1 MLRAGALA
9 EVVTRTR
16 AVARD
21 RDVMSL
27 MNFVS
32 WRIAWKML
40 RDVRPACVAIC
51 VLLAIFCLP
60 VIAQVKVT
68 GSVRDASGAAI
79 QGAHVSLRSTHSS
92 LSTKTD
98 AAGSFVFA
106 SVPDSSG
113 SIRVAAPGFAS
124 VEQKWT
130 ATTSIAE
137 LTFSLQP
144 ASVSEQVVVSATR
157 SEMKISDLP
166 GAALQ
171 LSTDDIAA
179 DPAVTPDD
187 LLRQVPGF
195 SLFRRSSSRVANPT
209 SQGVSLRGVGASGPS
224 RALVLFDGVPFVD
237 PFGGWVY
244 WDRMPRAELSSVEVV
259 RGGESELYGSDAM
272 GGVVQFLS
280 RTAERPSL
288 SADIS
293 YANENTPD
301 LSLWAGTAI
310 AHWDMAAA
318 MDMSRSDGYILVPAS
333 QRGTVDTDA
342 NSKHATVDAALG
354 YKISDGSRAFL
365 RGSFFEESRNN
376 GTLAQVN
383 STGTGFGVAGVNAG
397 LGPHDFLSARIF
409 GQAQG
414 YDQSFSSVAAN
425 RNSEKLTDLQHVP
438 SQQLGG
444 SAQWNHLLKNHTL
457 IFGTDVQEIMG
468 TSVERLF
475 STTSGSQFATN
486 IAGGRQR
493 YYGIFGQDIFR
504 IAQKWTII
512 AGLRWDGWS
521 NFDASTVRIP
531 VPAATNTGTGFA
543 DRSATAF
550 SPRLSLLRSFGGNT
564 SVWISGSRAFRAP
577 TLNEL
582 YRSFRQGSVTT
593 SSNALLNAERSSGA
607 EAGVRQTALDQKLE
621 ARGTIFWTD
630 IVDPV
635 VNVTLTPT
643 TRQRQ
648 NLGRTRS
655 VGMEFDGVFRLTSF
669 VQFTGGYQ
677 YTHATVVDSTAVP
690 VGQSIPEVP
699 RHSLTF
705 EARYWNPAKVM
716 LSVEGRYSS
725 LQYDDDLNTL
735 LLPHYFVTD
744 FFAGRAL
751 GHGVTAYI
759 AAENLFNERY
769 AIALNPPVAPGAPEV
784 ENLGAPI
791 LARIGIRID
800 LPSKR

>member
-1 MLRAGALA
+1 M
-9 EVVTRTR
+9 
-16 AVARD
+16 
-21 RDVMSL
+21 
-27 MNFVS
+27 F
-32 WRIAWKML
+32 
-40 RDVRPACVAIC
+40 RDVRPVCAVIC
-51 VLLAIFCLP
+51 ALLTGLGSPLA
-60 VIAQVKVT
+60 AQVRVS
-68 GSVRDASGAAI
+68 GYVRDASGAAI
-79 QGAHVSLRSTHSS
+79 QGAEVSLRSAHSS

-98 AAGSFVFA
+98 AAGSFIFA

-113 SIRVAAPGFAS
+113 SIRIAAMGFAS
-124 VEQKWT
+124 LEHNW
-130 ATTSIAE
+130 AAISGNADLAI
-137 LTFSLQP
+137 SLQP
-144 ASVSEQVVVSATR
+144 ASASEEVVVSATR
-157 SEMKISDLP
+157 SDMKISDLP
-166 GAALQ
+166 GSALQ
-171 LSTDDIAA
+171 LSTEDIAA
-179 DPAVTPDD
+179 NPALTTDD

-195 SLFRRSSSRVANPT
+195 NLFRRSSSRVANPT

-272 GGVVQFLS
+272 GGVIQFLT
-280 RTAERPSL
+280 RVPKQPSL

-293 YANENTPD
+293 YGNENTPD
-301 LSLWAGTAI
+301 LSLWTGAAI
-310 AHWDMAAA
+310 SRWDMSAAV
-318 MDMSRSDGYILVPAS
+318 DMSRSDGYILVPAS
-333 QRGTVDTDA
+333 QRGTADTDA
-342 NSKHATVDAALG
+342 NSKHATVDTSLG
-354 YKISDGSRAFL
+354 YKISDTGRAFL
-365 RGSFFEESRNN
+365 RSSFFEESRNN
-376 GTLAQVN
+376 GTPLQVN
-383 STGTGFGVAGVNAG
+383 STGSAFGVAGVNAG
-397 LGPHDFLSARIF
+397 IGAHDFLSARIF

-414 YDQSFSSVAAN
+414 YDQSFSAVAAD

-444 SAQWNHLLKNHTL
+444 SVQWNHLLKDHTL
-457 IFGTDVQEIMG
+457 IFGSDVQEVMG

-493 YYGIFGQDIFR
+493 YYGFFGQDIFR

-531 VPAATNTGTGFA
+531 VPAATNAGTIFA
-543 DRSATAF
+543 DRGATAY
-550 SPRLSLLRSFGGNT
+550 SPRLSILRSLGSNT

-593 SSNALLNAERSSGA
+593 ASNAVLNAERSSSA
-607 EAGVRQTALDQKLE
+607 EAGLRQTLFDRKLE
-621 ARGTIFWTD
+621 TRGAVFWTD

-655 VGMEFDGVFRLTSF
+655 VGMELDGVFRLSSF
-669 VQFTGGYQ
+669 VEFSGGYQ

-690 VGQSIPEVP
+690 VGLSIPEVP

-705 EARYWNPAKVM
+705 EARYWNPAKLM
-716 LSVEGRYSS
+716 LSVESRYSS

-735 LLPHYFVTD
+735 PLPRYFVAD
-744 FFAGRAL
+744 LFAGRAL

-759 AAENLFNERY
+759 AAENLFNQRY
-769 AIALNPPVAPGAPEV
+769 VVTLNPPVAPGAPEV
-784 ENLGAPI
+784 ENLGPPI
-791 LARIGIRID
+791 LARIGLRID
-800 LPSKR
+800 LPGR

>member
-1 MLRAGALA
+1 MKGGHETGFQTIAG
-9 EVVTRTR
+9 TT
-16 AVARD
+16 
-21 RDVMSL
+21 
-27 MNFVS
+27 
-32 WRIAWKML
+32 
-40 RDVRPACVAIC
+40 ACVIALMTAALC
-51 VLLAIFCLP
+51 PGLA
-60 VIAQVKVT
+60 AQVRVT
-68 GSVRDASGAAI
+68 GAVHDASGAAI
-79 QGAHVSLRSTHSS
+79 HGAKVLLRSAHVTLQTETGAS
-92 LSTKTD
+92 
-98 AAGSFVFA
+98 GSFRFA
-106 SVPDSSG
+106 SVQDSSG
-113 SIRVAAPGFAS
+113 SIRVSAPSFAPA
-124 VEQKWT
+124 EQNWV
-130 ATTSIAE
+130 ASSGIAE
-137 LTFSLQP
+137 LDFALKPSGVTQ
-144 ASVSEQVVVSATR
+144 QVIVSATR
-157 SEMKISDLP
+157 SDMNISDLP

-171 LSTDDIAA
+171 LSTEDIAA
-179 DPAVTPDD
+179 NPAVTTDD

-237 PFGGWVY
+237 PFGGWVS

-272 GGVVQFLS
+272 GGVVQFLT
-280 RTAERPSL
+280 RTAVQPSL

-293 YANENTPD
+293 YGNENTPD
-301 LSLWAGTAI
+301 LSLWTGTAI
-310 AHWDMAAA
+310 SRWDMSAAV
-318 MDMSRSDGYILVPAS
+318 DMSRSDGYILVPAS

-342 NSKHATVDAALG
+342 NSKHAMVDASLG
-354 YKISDGSRAFL
+354 YKISAASRAFL
-365 RGSFFEESRNN
+365 HGSFFEESRNN
-376 GTLAQVN
+376 GTPVQVN
-383 STGTGFGVAGVNAG
+383 STGTGFGVAGVNTGIGA
-397 LGPHDFLSARIF
+397 HDFLSARIF

-425 RNSEKLTDLQHVP
+425 RNSEKLTNLQHVP

-444 SAQWNHLLKNHTL
+444 SAQWNHPLKDHTL
-457 IFGTDVQEIMG
+457 IFGTDVQEIVG
-468 TSVERLF
+468 DSVERLF

-531 VPAATNTGTGFA
+531 VPAANDTGTLFA
-543 DRSATAF
+543 DRSATAY
-550 SPRLSLLRSFGGNT
+550 SPRLSILRSVGENT

-593 SSNALLNAERSSGA
+593 ASNALLNAERSSGA
-607 EAGVRQTALDQKLE
+607 EAGIRQSAFDNRLE

-655 VGMEFDGVFRLTSF
+655 VGMEFDGVFRLNRF

-690 VGQSIPEVP
+690 VGLSIPEVP

-705 EARYWNPAKVM
+705 EARYWNPAKLM

-735 LLPHYFVTD
+735 LLPHYFVAD
-744 FFAGRAL
+744 CFAGRAL

-759 AAENLFNERY
+759 AAENLLNRRY
-769 AIALNPPVAPGAPEV
+769 AVALNPPVAPGAPEV
-784 ENLGAPI
+784 ENLGSPI

-800 LPSKR
+800 LPRGK

>member
-1 MLRAGALA
+1 M
-9 EVVTRTR
+9 RTR
-16 AVARD
+16 VARP
-21 RDVMSL
+21 RGVMSL

-32 WRIAWKML
+32 WRIAL
-40 RDVRPACVAIC
+40 RMHRGVRPACILIC
-51 VLLAIFCLP
+51 VFLTCSCLL
-60 VIAQVKVT
+60 VVSQVTVN

-79 QGAHVSLRSTHSS
+79 QSAQVSLRSAHSS

-98 AAGSFVFA
+98 ERGSFTFA
-106 SVPDSSG
+106 SVGDSFG

-130 ATTSIAE
+130 TTKGNAE
-137 LTFSLQP
+137 LTISLQP
-144 ASVSEQVVVSATR
+144 ESVSEQVVVSATR
-157 SEMKISDLP
+157 SELKISDLP

-171 LSTDDIAA
+171 ISSEDIAVN
-179 DPAVTPDD
+179 PAVTTDD

-195 SLFRRSSSRVANPT
+195 NLFRRSSSRVANPT

-272 GGVVQFLS
+272 GGVIQFMT
-280 RTAERPSL
+280 RTAEQPSL

-293 YANENTPD
+293 YGNENTPD
-301 LSLWAGTAI
+301 LSLWAGTTLSR
-310 AHWDMAAA
+310 WDMGAAI
-318 MDMSRSDGYILVPAS
+318 DMSRSDGYILVPAS

-342 NSKHATVDAALG
+342 NSKHATVDASLG
-354 YKISDGSRAFL
+354 YKISDASRAFL
-365 RGSFFEESRNN
+365 RGSFFDQSRNN
-376 GTLAQVN
+376 GTPIQVN

-397 LGPHDFLSARIF
+397 LGAHDFLSTRIF

-414 YDQSFSSVAAN
+414 YDQSFSSVAAD
-425 RNSEKLTDLQHVP
+425 RNSEKLTNLQHVP

-444 SAQWNHLLKNHTL
+444 SAQWNHLLKDHTL

-468 TSVERLF
+468 DSVERLF
-475 STTSGSQFATN
+475 STTSGSQFAIN

-531 VPAATNTGTGFA
+531 VPAATNTGTVFA
-543 DRSATAF
+543 DRSATAY
-550 SPRLSLLRSFGGNT
+550 SPRLSILRSFGSNT

-593 SSNALLNAERSSGA
+593 ASDALLNAERSSGA
-607 EAGVRQTALDQKLE
+607 EAGLKQNALGNRLE
-621 ARGTIFWTD
+621 ARADIFWAD

-655 VGMEFDGVFRLTSF
+655 VGMELDGVLRLNSF

-677 YTHATVVDSTAVP
+677 YTHATVTDSTAVP
-690 VGQSIPEVP
+690 VGLSIPEVP
-699 RHSLTF
+699 RHSFTF

-716 LSVEGRYSS
+716 LSLEGRYSS
-725 LQYDDDLNTL
+725 LQYDDDQNTL
-735 LLPHYFVTD
+735 LLPHYFVAD
-744 FFAGRAL
+744 LFLGRAL
-751 GHGVTAYI
+751 GRGLTIYG
-759 AAENLFNERY
+759 AAENLFNQRY
-769 AIALNPPVAPGAPEV
+769 AVSVLPPV
-784 ENLGAPI
+784 ENLGPPI
-791 LARIGIRID
+791 LARIGIRVD
-800 LPSKR
+800 LPRAR

>member
-1 MLRAGALA
+1 MF
-9 EVVTRTR
+9 
-16 AVARD
+16 
-21 RDVMSL
+21 L
-27 MNFVS
+27 MDFMRRRVG
-32 WRIAWKML
+32 L
-40 RDVRPACVAIC
+40 ELCGDVRPLCAMIC
-51 VLLAIFCLP
+51 VLLVGLCSPLA
-60 VIAQVKVT
+60 AQVNVS

-79 QGAHVSLRSTHSS
+79 KDAEVALRSAHASQITR
-92 LSTKTD
+92 TD
-98 AAGSFVFA
+98 ALGSFTFP

-113 SIRVAAPGFAS
+113 SIRVTASGFSS
-124 VEQKWT
+124 VEQNWAAGSGKADVT
-130 ATTSIAE
+130 I
-137 LTFSLQP
+137 SLQP
-144 ASVSEQVVVSATR
+144 ASVNQQVVVSATR

-171 LSTDDIAA
+171 LSTKDIAA
-179 DPAVTPDD
+179 DPALTTDD

-195 SLFRRSSSRVANPT
+195 NLFRRSSSRVANPT

-224 RALVLFDGVPFVD
+224 RALILFDSVPFVD

-280 RTAERPSL
+280 RVPRQSSL

-293 YANENTPD
+293 YGNENTPD
-301 LSLWAGTAI
+301 LSLWVGTVISRWDLGAAI
-310 AHWDMAAA
+310 
-318 MDMSRSDGYILVPAS
+318 DMSRSDGYILVPTT
-333 QRGTVDTDA
+333 QRGTVDTGA
-342 NSKHATVDAALG
+342 NSKHATVDASLG
-354 YKISDGSRAFL
+354 YKISDAARAFL
-365 RGSFFEESRNN
+365 RGSFFDESRNN
-376 GTLAQVN
+376 GTPIQVN
-383 STGTGFGVAGVNAG
+383 STGTGFGVAGIDAG
-397 LGPHDFLSARIF
+397 LGAHDFLSARIF

-414 YDQSFSSVAAN
+414 YDQSFSAVAAN

-438 SQQLGG
+438 SQQFGG
-444 SAQWNHLLKNHTL
+444 SAQWNHLLKDHTV

-512 AGLRWDGWS
+512 AGLRWDGWN

-531 VPAATNTGTGFA
+531 VPAATDAGTLFA
-543 DRSATAF
+543 DRNATAF
-550 SPRLSLLRSFGGNT
+550 SPRLSILRSLGSST
-564 SVWISGSRAFRAP
+564 SVWISASRAFRAP

-582 YRSFRQGSVTT
+582 YRSFRQGSITT
-593 SSNALLNAERSSGA
+593 TSNALLNAERSSGA
-607 EAGVRQTALDQKLE
+607 EAGVRQSAIDNKLE
-621 ARGTIFWTD
+621 ARGTVFWTD

-648 NLGRTRS
+648 NLGRTRAI
-655 VGMEFDGVFRLTSF
+655 GMELDSTFHLTNTI
-669 VQFTGGYQ
+669 QFTGGYQ

-690 VGQSIPEVP
+690 VGLSIPEVP
-699 RHSLTF
+699 RHSLTL
-705 EARYWNPAKVM
+705 EARYWNPAKLM
-716 LSVEGRYSS
+716 LSFEGRYSS

-735 LLPHYFVTD
+735 LLPRFFSAD
-744 FFAGRAL
+744 FFAGRL
-751 GHGVTAYI
+751 IGHGVTAYI
-759 AAENLFNERY
+759 AAENLFNQRY
-769 AIALNPPVAPGAPEV
+769 ATALNPPVAPGAPEV

-791 LARIGIRID
+791 LARVGIRID
-800 LPSKR
+800 LPGR